1 MRIAGVVS
9 NGRVD
14 LLEALLR
21 ASGGDGRVAAAQA
34 GDAAIGVSGRS
45 GGLTETEG
53 VLVALDGHVYNAAE
67 LGGAGDDAA
76 LLARLYRQH
85 GFEGAICR
93 LNGDFAVA
101 LYDPADG
108 TLRLARDRFGVKPLY
123 YTRTSGLF
131 AFASQPRGLTRLPG
145 VGKTPDRR
153 FVAVF
158 AASHYRYFDNEPERS
173 PYDGIEQLPAAHVLT
188 YRNGAIA
195 TSRYWTLTDAPE
207 LEGPEADVAEQYRE
221 LLADAVKIRLARA
234 RRPAFTLSGGMDSSS
249 VLASAVRATGTRQ
262 QVFSTVYA
270 DPTYDERE
278 EIRPMLDATA
288 EAWRPVAIGVP
299 DVFALVERMVA
310 IHDEPVATA
319 TWLSHFVLL
328 EEVAAG
334 GFTDLFGGLG
344 GDELNAGEYE
354 YFFFHFADLRQ
365 AGRDDELAREIEL
378 WVRHHDHPVFRKSAL
393 LVEDSLPRLTD
404 PSRPGVIRPDRV
416 RLERYAAALN
426 REFFDL
432 EAYEPRME
440 HPFGSYL
447 KNRAYQDLF
456 YETLP
461 CCLRAQDRHGAALG
475 VESVVPFLDH
485 RLAELLFR
493 VPGSMKIRSGVTK
506 RVLRTA
512 MAGILPEETR
522 TRVKKT
528 GWNAPAHVWFTGAGA
543 EQVRDL
549 VRSQQFRDRGLYDV
563 AEVERLIDEHEQTV
577 TSGRPAENHMMFL
590 WQLVNLEQWLQ
601 EVDRSRRQAVLA

>member
-1 MRIAGVVS
+1 MARVAGVVP
-9 NGRVD
+9 NGRAD
-14 LLEALLR
+14 LFDTLLLTF
-21 ASGGDGRVAAAQA
+21 GGDRQIRSGRS
-34 GDAAIGVSGRS
+34 GEAAIGV
-45 GGLTETEG
+45 GGDNGSLAEDEG
-53 VLVALDGHVYNAAE
+53 VLVALDGRIYNAAE
-67 LGGAGDDAA
+67 LGDEADHAA
-76 LLARLYRQH
+76 LIARLYRRH
-85 GFEGAICR
+85 GFEGALRR

-108 TLRLARDRFGVKPLY
+108 TLLLARDRFGVKPLY
-123 YTRTSGLF
+123 YARAPELF
-131 AFASQPRGLTRLPG
+131 AFASQPRGLTGLLG
-145 VGKTPDRR
+145 VGAIPDRR

-173 PYDGIEQLPAAHVLT
+173 PYAGVEQLPAAHMLT
-188 YRNGAIA
+188 YRNGTIA
-195 TSRYWTLTDAPE
+195 TARYWALEDAPE
-207 LEGPEADVAEQYRE
+207 LGGSEADIAEQYRD
-221 LLADAVKIRLARA
+221 LLADAVAIRLAHT

-249 VLASAVRATGTRQ
+249 VLASAVRASGTRQ
-262 QVFSTVYA
+262 EVFSTVYA

-278 EIRPMLDATA
+278 EIRPMLDATVK
-288 EAWRPVAIGVP
+288 EWRPVMIGVP
-299 DVFALVERMVA
+299 DVFGLVERMVA

-319 TWLSHFVLL
+319 TWLSHLVLL

-378 WVRHHDHPVFRKSAL
+378 WVRHHDHPVFRKSAG
-393 LVEDSLPRLTD
+393 LVEEALPRLTD
-404 PSRPGVIRPDRV
+404 PSRPGVIRPDRA
-416 RLERYAAALN
+416 RLERYAGLLN
-426 REFFDL
+426 AEFFDL
-432 EAYEPRME
+432 GAYEPRME
-440 HPFGSYL
+440 HPFRSYL

-475 VESVVPFLDH
+475 VESIVPFLDH

-512 MAGILPEETR
+512 MTGILPEATR

-549 VRSQQFRDRGLYDV
+549 VRSQSFRERGIYDIP
-563 AEVERLIDEHEQTV
+563 AVERLIDEHETIV
-577 TSGRPAENHMMFL
+577 ASGEPVENHMMFL
-590 WQLVNLEQWLQ
+590 WQLVNLELWLRQ
-601 EVDRSRRQAVLA
+601 RSAHGPR